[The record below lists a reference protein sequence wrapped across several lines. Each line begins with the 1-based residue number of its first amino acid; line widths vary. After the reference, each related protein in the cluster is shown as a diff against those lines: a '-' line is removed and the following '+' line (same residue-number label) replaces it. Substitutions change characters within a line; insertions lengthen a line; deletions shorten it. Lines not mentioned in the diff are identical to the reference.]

1 LQDTQ
6 LPIIIYKLVIS
17 CVFVITELV
26 EVNARTRVEEEIE
39 TKDIPHQLSI
49 DLWVPTAT
57 LLPPSIEYYCLLFS
71 ENIIL
76 LKPIISYN

>member
-1 LQDTQ
+1 
-6 LPIIIYKLVIS
+6 
-17 CVFVITELV
+17 
-26 EVNARTRVEEEIE
+26 VEEEIE

-57 LLPPSIEYYCLLFS
+57 LLPPSIEYYYLLFS

-76 LKPIISYN
+76 LKQIISNN

>member
-1 LQDTQ
+1 M
-6 LPIIIYKLVIS
+6 
-17 CVFVITELV
+17 
-26 EVNARTRVEEEIE
+26 RVEEEIE